1 MIAYNLFI
9 AENPKFVNRS
19 LRLVF
24 NMYDNNLDS
33 WNDMCYGFSVIRC
46 MSHIIGY
53 ILCLIMFLS
62 CVIRM
67 DTKSEYNSQQ
77 NVDEKTSLLNY
88 DVDAKLIDDEEIN
101 VRCFEADKKET
112 EVDVVDAKLIKIDNS
127 EGQHKV

>member
-1 MIAYNLFI
+1 
-9 AENPKFVNRS
+9 
-19 LRLVF
+19 
-24 NMYDNNLDS
+24 
-33 WNDMCYGFSVIRC
+33 
-46 MSHIIGY
+46 
-53 ILCLIMFLS
+53 
-62 CVIRM
+62 M

-127 EGQHKV
+127 EGQHKGVPSIGRSFLNKDYIEVNKDSNQEESEGI

>member
-33 WNDMCYGFSVIRC
+33 
-46 MSHIIGY
+46 
-53 ILCLIMFLS
+53 
-62 CVIRM
+62 M